1 MSDRA
6 AVATARPRKP
16 RPRLTTY
23 LLVIGLVAFT
33 IFAAREI
40 GLKWSSFVDMWTN
53 PLWHRFWPV
62 PWDWVFGENVKQID
76 PSGNP
81 LLDPVTGDQLTK
93 WHFDTAHVI
102 SPLIETFQIAI
113 IATIIGCTL
122 SLPIGFA
129 MSKLTTPNTPTFW
142 LSRTV
147 MSVVRAIPDLLWGK
161 LLVTAIGI
169 GAFAGAWALTIF
181 SLAVMV
187 KLFSETVDAADPL
200 PLEAAR
206 AAGARHTPAIRSA
219 VLPEVFPAYV
229 AYALYVFELNIRAS
243 LVLGLVGAGGIG
255 RVVETQRS
263 TFNFDRLLGILI
275 IMFVIVIIIEQIS
288 VAIRKRLV

>member
-1 MSDRA
+1 MSDS
-6 AVATARPRKP
+6 AVPIAARPPKP

-23 LLVIGLVAFT
+23 LVVIGLAAFT
-33 IFAAREI
+33 VWSAYKIKLR
-40 GLKWSSFVDMWTN
+40 WSSFIDMWTN
-53 PLWHRFWPV
+53 PLWGRFWPV
-62 PWDWVFGENVKQID
+62 PWDWVFSRHNV
-76 PSGNP
+76 
-81 LLDPVTGDQLTK
+81 
-93 WHFDTAHVI
+93 FDALV
-102 SPLIETFQIAI
+102 ETFQIAI
-113 IATIIGCTL
+113 ISTVVGC
-122 SLPIGFA
+122 SLALPVGFA
-129 MSKLTTPNTPTFW
+129 MSKLTSPNAPTFW
-142 LSRTV
+142 VSRIV
-147 MSVVRAIPDLLWGK
+147 MSIVRAVPDLFWGK

-169 GAFAGAWALTIF
+169 GAFAGSWALTIF

-206 AAGARHTPAIRSA
+206 AAGARHTPAIRTA

-255 RVVETQRS
+255 RIVEVQRS
-263 TFNFDRLLGILI
+263 TINFDRLFGILI
-275 IMFVIVIIIEQIS
+275 IMFVIVVIIEQIS

>member
-1 MSDRA
+1 MSDT
-6 AVATARPRKP
+6 AVPVTARPRKP
-16 RPRLTTY
+16 RPHITSY
-23 LLVIGLVAFT
+23 LLVIALAGFT
-33 IFAAREI
+33 VWSAYKIN
-40 GLKWSSFVDMWTN
+40 LKWSSFIDMWTN
-53 PLWHRFWPV
+53 PLWEKFWPV
-62 PWDWVFGENVKQID
+62 PWEWVFSRHNV
-76 PSGNP
+76 
-81 LLDPVTGDQLTK
+81 
-93 WHFDTAHVI
+93 FDA
-102 SPLIETFQIAI
+102 LIETFQIAI
-113 IATIIGCTL
+113 ISTVVGCSL
-122 SLPIGFA
+122 ALPIGFA
-129 MSKLTTPNTPTFW
+129 MSKLTTPNAPAFW
-142 LSRTV
+142 LSRFV
-147 MSVVRAIPDLLWGK
+147 MNIIRAIPDLLWGK

-169 GAFAGAWALTIF
+169 GAFAGTWALTIF

-206 AAGARHTPAIRSA
+206 AAGGRHTPAVRTA

>member
-1 MSDRA
+1 MTNT
-6 AVATARPRKP
+6 AVPVTARPKKP
-16 RPRLTTY
+16 RPQLTTY
-23 LLVIGLVAFT
+23 LLVIAIVAFT
-33 IFAAREI
+33 VFAAREI
-40 GLKWSSFVDMWTN
+40 GLKWSSFIDMWTN
-53 PLWHRFWPV
+53 PLWDRFWPV
-62 PWDWVFGENVKQID
+62 PWDWVFSRHNVFD
-76 PSGNP
+76 P
-81 LLDPVTGDQLTK
+81 LV
-93 WHFDTAHVI
+93 
-102 SPLIETFQIAI
+102 ETFQIAI
-113 IATIIGCTL
+113 LSTIIGCSL
-122 SLPIGFA
+122 ALPIGFA
-129 MSKLTTPNTPTFW
+129 MSKLTTPNAPAFW
-142 LSRTV
+142 LSRFV
-147 MSVVRAIPDLLWGK
+147 MNIVRAIPDLLWGK

-206 AAGARHTPAIRSA
+206 AAGGRHTPAVRTA

>member
-1 MSDRA
+1 MSDS
-6 AVATARPRKP
+6 AVRVAARPRKP
-16 RPRLTTY
+16 RPHFTSY
-23 LLVIGLVAFT
+23 LLVLALTAFT
-33 IFAAREI
+33 IFAARQI
-40 GLKWSSFVDMWTN
+40 GLEWRSFVDMWTN
-53 PLWHRFWPV
+53 PLWDRFWPV
-62 PWDWVFGENVKQID
+62 PWDWVFSSHNV
-76 PSGNP
+76 
-81 LLDPVTGDQLTK
+81 
-93 WHFDTAHVI
+93 FD
-102 SPLIETFQIAI
+102 PLIETFQIAI
-113 IATIIGCTL
+113 IATLIGC
-122 SLPIGFA
+122 SLALPVGFA
-129 MSKLTTPNTPTFW
+129 MSKLTTPNAPVFW
-142 LSRTV
+142 LTRIV
-147 MSVVRAIPDLLWGK
+147 MNIVRAIPDLLWGK

-169 GAFAGAWALTIF
+169 GAFAGTWALSIF

-206 AAGARHTPAIRSA
+206 AAGGRHTPAVRTA

-263 TFNFDRLLGILI
+263 TFNFDRLFGILI
-275 IMFVIVIIIEQIS
+275 IMFGIIIIIEQIS